1 MNILFLVFHGFN
13 PANGI
18 SKKISYQI
26 DALRELGH
34 EVHLCHFSS
43 DENGYKT
50 RWVDDMPIRKYGNGL
65 KGKILKRIEFDS
77 IAQYAIQNRIE
88 FVYMRS
94 DHNANPFTIRMAR
107 KMKEANIRIVMEI
120 PTYPYD
126 HEDNIPLKNMEL
138 LIDKCFRRQLAK
150 QLHRIVTFTEY
161 EQIFGIDTI
170 RISNGIDFSRIK
182 LKQHRNDTIHEL
194 HLIGVAEI
202 HLYHGFDRL
211 IHG

>member
-120 PTYPYD
+120 PTYPY
-126 HEDNIPLKNMEL
+126 E
-138 LIDKCFRRQLAK
+138 R
-150 QLHRIVTFTEY
+150 
-161 EQIFGIDTI
+161 G
-170 RISNGIDFSRIK
+170 
-182 LKQHRNDTIHEL
+182 
-194 HLIGVAEI
+194 
-202 HLYHGFDRL
+202 
-211 IHG
+211 